1 MRSRIEFT
9 LTARQHAER
18 QGVLSAALEV
28 VLPPNLARGDIVTLS
43 AATGSATFVMLRR
56 HLHVMADG
64 TQTLVVEL
72 DYPVR

>member
-9 LTARQHAER
+9 VTARQHAER
-18 QGVLSAALEV
+18 QGVLPGMLDV
-28 VLPPNLARGDIVTLS
+28 VLPPNLAKGDIVTLPAS
-43 AATGSATFVMLRR
+43 TGSVTFVVLRR

-64 TQTLVVEL
+64 AQTLVVEL